1 MKHTVVQ
8 NFLVRFNFNWLF
20 KIILRTRNSSGVNPV
35 NDEFP
40 SSIYPSI
47 FSRRLDD
54 WNDGIVPIK
63 LQRKPARVITGE
75 TYDVG
80 PTEILENLGWMPI
93 EEVLR
98 KRETIMAF
106 KALTAEGHRIILQ
119 SYLLHVKMILITY
132 EIPNCL
138 CSNPRQILLKEVSR
152 TELQTHG
159 TNYHVK

>member
-1 MKHTVVQ
+1 
-8 NFLVRFNFNWLF
+8 
-20 KIILRTRNSSGVNPV
+20 
-35 NDEFP
+35 
-40 SSIYPSI
+40 
-47 FSRRLDD
+47 
-54 WNDGIVPIK
+54 
-63 LQRKPARVITGE
+63 
-75 TYDVG
+75 
-80 PTEILENLGWMPI
+80 MPI